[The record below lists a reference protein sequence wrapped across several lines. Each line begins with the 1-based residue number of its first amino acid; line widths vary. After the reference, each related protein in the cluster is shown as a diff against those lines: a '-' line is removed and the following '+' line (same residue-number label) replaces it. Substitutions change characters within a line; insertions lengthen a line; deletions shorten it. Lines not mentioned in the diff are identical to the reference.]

1 MICYLEVLQMC
12 EISFGHVQ
20 TASFKKKKK
29 KSDIV
34 ILFGFG
40 RLSEYLILVL
50 FSTAVS

>member
-20 TASFKKKKK
+20 TVSFKKKK